1 MRRKSTDLEYYRDK
15 KLVIDADGFDVV
27 LPVEPLDSAA
37 RAETA
42 ARSAESDA
50 ASARQDADRAERVTA
65 GLGNT
70 TTVQTEAEAKA
81 LTALP
86 KKHKVFVVDTKN
98 WYEEE

>member
-1 MRRKSTDLEYYRDK
+1 MRRKSTDLEFYRDK

-42 ARSAESDA
+42 ARSAA
-50 ASARQDADRAERVTA
+50 QDADRAERVTA

-70 TTVQTEAEAKA
+70 TTVQTEDEAKA
-81 LTALP
+81 LIGLP
-86 KKHKVFVVDTKN
+86 KKHKVYVVDTKT

>member
-42 ARSAESDA
+42 ARSAE
-50 ASARQDADRAERVTA
+50 QDADRAERVTA

-70 TTVQTEAEAKA
+70 TTVQTEDEAKA
-81 LTALP
+81 LIGLP
-86 KKHKVFVVDTKN
+86 KKHKVYVVDTKT

>member
-1 MRRKSTDLEYYRDK
+1 MFRKSTDLEFYRDK
-15 KLVIDADGFDVV
+15 KLVIDADGFEVT

-42 ARSAESDA
+42 ARSAKQDA
-50 ASARQDADRAERVTA
+50 ASAKQDADRAERVTA

-86 KKHKVFVVDTKN
+86 KGHMVYVIDTRT

>member
-1 MRRKSTDLEYYRDK
+1 MRRKSTDLEYFRDK

-42 ARSAESDA
+42 ARSAK
-50 ASARQDADRAERVTA
+50 QDADRAERVTA

-86 KKHKVFVVDTKN
+86 KKHKVYVVDTAT